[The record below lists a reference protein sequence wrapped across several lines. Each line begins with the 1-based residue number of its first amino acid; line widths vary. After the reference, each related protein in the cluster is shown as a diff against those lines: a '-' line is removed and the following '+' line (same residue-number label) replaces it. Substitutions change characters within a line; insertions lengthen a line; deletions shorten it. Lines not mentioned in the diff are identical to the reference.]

1 MLDRVRYSR
10 QRIFQVGI
18 ALVIF
23 AAGIVLGAGA
33 TQNDTSKTA
42 RTDTFTNGELE
53 TDDFDLVFE
62 TWKSVRDKYID
73 EEKIDLEHMVYGSV
87 KGFINALNDPYTT
100 FMDPEE
106 TQGFRENLDAELQG
120 IGAEIA
126 IEDGYLV
133 ILTPLKE
140 SPAEKAGL
148 LPGDYILE
156 VDGSD
161 TSEMTLL
168 EAVMKIRG
176 EKGTSVK
183 LLIARK
189 DVSDPFGV
197 TIIRDDIK
205 IESVTW
211 EMLDGN
217 IFYISINQFSDDTK
231 KEFNA
236 AISEMLLK
244 KPRGMILDLRYN
256 GGGYL
261 DMAVE
266 ILSELLPGEKEA
278 VRIKRRNGQN
288 NEIFYTDGA
297 GRATEIPLAVLVNQG
312 SASSSEIV
320 AGAIQDYHRG
330 KLYGVATFG
339 KGSVQEVEYL
349 SDGSSLRL
357 TIAKWLTPKGRSID
371 DAGIQPDQIV
381 EMTPEDIEA
390 KRDPQKQAAVD
401 YLKRF

>member
-1 MLDRVRYSR
+1 MRYSK

-18 ALVIF
+18 ALLIF
-23 AAGIVLGAGA
+23 AAGVVVGVGAMPYNG
-33 TQNDTSKTA
+33 SKTA
-42 RTDTFTNGELE
+42 RTDTLVNSELE

-62 TWKSVRDKYID
+62 TWKFVRDKYID
-73 EEKIDLEHMVYGSV
+73 EEKIDLENMVYGSV
-87 KGFINALNDPYTT
+87 KGFINALGDPYTT

-126 IEDGYLV
+126 MEDGYLV
-133 ILTPLKE
+133 ILTPLKA
-140 SPAEKAGL
+140 SPAERAGL
-148 LPGDYILE
+148 MPGDYILE
-156 VDGSD
+156 VDNED

-168 EAVMKIRG
+168 GAVMKIRG

-189 DVSDPFGV
+189 ELENPFEV

-211 EMLDGN
+211 ELFDGN
-217 IFYISINQFSDDTK
+217 IFYISINQFSDDTSR
-231 KEFNA
+231 EFNA
-236 AISEMLLK
+236 ALSEMLLK
-244 KPRGMILDLRYN
+244 KPRGLILDLRYN

-297 GRATEIPLAVLVNQG
+297 GRATEIPLVVLVNQG

-320 AGAIQDYHRG
+320 AGAVQDYHRG
-330 KLYGVATFG
+330 KIYGTATFG

-371 DAGIQPDQIV
+371 DAGIQPDRVI
-381 EMTPEDIEA
+381 EMTSEDIEA
-390 KRDPQKQAAVD
+390 KRDPQKRAALE